1 MTRVSALVRVEHA
14 PLVADGAAMRHLA
27 DDVGVAYGM
36 QTIGSDHIAIEIYA
50 HMLVRVIVLGKG
62 NIAAHHEGQ
71 YEKQLFQSLRFGDYR
86 EIY

>member
-1 MTRVSALVRVEHA
+1 VS
-14 PLVADGAAMRHLA
+14 HLA
-27 DDVGVAYGM
+27 DDMGVTYGV
-36 QTIGSDHIAIEIYA
+36 QAVSSDHIAIEIYA
-50 HMLVRVIVLGKG
+50 LMLVRVIVLGKG